1 MDVGNIFHMTGGS
14 GSTSYA
20 NNSSFQM
27 KASDTVKHIT
37 VETIEQLYLQLE
49 SFPKTIGIADM
60 GCSSGRNSLPV
71 IKTIVESVEEIGRR
85 LLAEPPDEFSVY
97 LNDLPSNDF
106 NSVFKA
112 LPDFIRQ
119 LREERNGRCPSIFIA
134 GCPGSFYGRL
144 LPKNSMHFVYSSY
157 CLHWLSKVPPSL
169 CNEKG
174 ESLNK
179 GNLYI
184 SESSPPAVS
193 LAYFL
198 QFQDDFSM
206 FLRSRS
212 KELVCK
218 GRMLLILLGRV
229 DQDNHVDRGNSF
241 LWELLSRSLTILASQ
256 GKLNKEKLDCYH
268 AHFYAPSKCELE
280 DQVRREGS
288 FVLDRFKI
296 YQLEKTCNGTNYRS
310 YGFGVAMTVRA
321 AQEVM
326 LRHHFGLEVDG
337 ILDTLFEIYG
347 NMVDEEM
354 AKEEIE
360 PFTFLLV
367 LRKL

>member
-1 MDVGNIFHMTGGS
+1 MDVGNIFHMTAGS

-20 NNSSFQM
+20 NNSYFQM
-27 KASDTVKHIT
+27 KASDMVKHII
-37 VETIEQLYLQLE
+37 VETIEQLYLE

-71 IKTIVESVEEIGRR
+71 IKTIVESVEEIGR
-85 LLAEPPDEFSVY
+85 LLAEPPEFNVY

-112 LPDFIRQ
+112 LPDFFKQ
-119 LREERNGRCPSIFIA
+119 LTEERNGGCPSIFIA
-134 GCPGSFYGRL
+134 GCAGSFYGRL
-144 LPKNSMHFVYSSY
+144 LPKNSMHFVHSSY

-169 CNEKG
+169 YNEKG

-198 QFQDDFSM
+198 QFQEDFSM

-212 KELVCK
+212 KELVCR

-229 DQDNHVDRGNSF
+229 DQNNHVDRGNSF
-241 LWELLSRSLTILASQ
+241 FWELLSRSLTILASQ

-268 AHFYAPSKCELE
+268 AHFYAPSKWEIE

-288 FVLDRFKI
+288 FFLDRFEM
-296 YQLEKTCNGTNYRS
+296 YQPEKTCNGTS
-310 YGFGVAMTVRA
+310 YGFAVAMTVRA
-321 AQEVM
+321 AHEVM

-337 ILDTLFEIYG
+337 VLDTLFEIYG

-360 PFTFLLV
+360 PFTFFLV